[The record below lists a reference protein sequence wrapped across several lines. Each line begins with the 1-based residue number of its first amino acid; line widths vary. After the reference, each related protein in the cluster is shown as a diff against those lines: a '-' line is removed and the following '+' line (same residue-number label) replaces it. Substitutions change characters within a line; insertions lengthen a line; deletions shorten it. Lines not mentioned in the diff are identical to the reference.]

1 MGLPH
6 VMLLRN
12 FVSKQM
18 HHMKPTISTLLL
30 AVGLMGA
37 ASISQAQTW
46 NTTGNT
52 AVSSDFLG
60 TVNKIN
66 LKFKT
71 RNLTRMTID
80 TIGKVGIGTTT
91 PIASL
96 HIVSTDS
103 VSSTKNGK
111 LMLGNSTDYNLVAD
125 QNDIQARNITAAS
138 ALNLNPLG
146 GDLRFGLTANNNI
159 LTSAGLLGLRIAS
172 PASTLHIGAGSQLSL
187 ASGGYQIT
195 GIMNGQ
201 NLAIDPDDIQARNNN
216 SAATLYLNYY
226 GGDIFAGVTG
236 NPFVYKAATGFIGV
250 GKSTPNARMDV
261 YRGRLRFSGQVS
273 AGTASGIEFTDTTG
287 NTLKGFIGMSDNNNL
302 ALWGFGGAGWS
313 VKMNVNDG
321 RVSIGKNINPATGYM
336 LAVDGGIICE
346 ELKVQMTPFPDYVFA
361 DDYKLRSL
369 EEVENHIREH
379 KRLPGMPAAAVV
391 DNEGMN
397 VGELS
402 TKLVEKVEEL
412 TLYILQLQKEI
423 DGLKAAQKK

>member
-1 MGLPH
+1 
-6 VMLLRN
+6 
-12 FVSKQM
+12 
-18 HHMKPTISTLLL
+18 MKPTISKLLL
-30 AVGLMGA
+30 AVCLMGA
-37 ASISQAQTW
+37 GSNTEAQTW
-46 NTTGNT
+46 NTTGNA

-60 TVNKIN
+60 TTNKIN

-71 RNLTRMTID
+71 RNIARMTID
-80 TIGKVGIGTTT
+80 TTGKVGIGTTT
-91 PIASL
+91 PLSSL

-103 VSSTKNGK
+103 VSANKNGK

-125 QNDIQARNITAAS
+125 QNDIQGRFNGIAS
-138 ALNLNPLG
+138 VINLNPLG
-146 GDLRFGLTANNNI
+146 GDIRFGLSAKNNI
-159 LTSAGLLGLRIAS
+159 LSAAGFLGLGTLA
-172 PASTLHIGAGSQLSL
+172 PATTLHVASGSQISL

-195 GIMNGQ
+195 GLTNGQ
-201 NLAIDPDDIQARNNN
+201 NIAIDPDDIQARN
-216 SAATLYLNYY
+216 SGTAATLFLNYY

-236 NPFVYKAATGFIGV
+236 NPFVYKAATGFVGV
-250 GKSTPNARMDV
+250 GKASPNARMDI
-261 YRGRLRFSGQVS
+261 YRGRLRFSGQVN

-287 NTLKGFIGMSDNNNL
+287 TTAKGFIGMSDNNTL
-302 ALWGFGGAGWS
+302 ALWGFGGAGWNF
-313 VKMNVNDG
+313 KMNVNDG
-321 RVSIGKNINPATGYM
+321 RIAIGKNINPATGYM

-369 EEVENHIREH
+369 QEVENHIREH

-423 DGLKAAQKK
+423 DQLKAAQSK